1 MSIDYKRIGRNIREV
16 RHMRGFTQD
25 ALAEKTDLSSNH
37 ISHVEIGSSPVSL
50 PALLKICE
58 ALEVTADRF
67 LYDTLTQPTPQMA
80 VAVAECFED
89 ATPQETNIML
99 AVARSAKQ
107 ALRGVVK

>member
-1 MSIDYKRIGRNIREV
+1 MAVDYKRIGRNIREV
-16 RHMRGFTQD
+16 RHLRGLTQD
-25 ALAEKTDLSSNH
+25 VLAEKTGLSSNH

-58 ALEVTADRF
+58 VLGVTTDRV

-80 VAVAECFED
+80 VAVSECFAD
-89 ATPQETNIML
+89 ASPQEVNIML

-107 ALRGVVK
+107 ALRGVAK

>member
-1 MSIDYKRIGRNIREV
+1 MVIDYKRIGRNIREV
-16 RHMRGFTQD
+16 RHMRGLTQD

-58 ALEVTADRF
+58 ALEVTTDRI
-67 LYDTLTQPTPQMA
+67 LYDTLTQQTPQMS
-80 VAVAECFED
+80 VVVAECFENV
-89 ATPQETNIML
+89 TPQELNIML

-107 ALRGVVK
+107 ALRGISK